1 MIIASVN
8 MVQMSGADF
17 DDSFKQLTER
27 LNALT
32 VSTPKVKG
40 SKSWPLRPT
49 STLNLSP
56 TS

>member
-40 SKSWPLRPT
+40 
-49 STLNLSP
+49 
-56 TS
+56 